1 MEAPLLRVRQG
12 GRRGALANS
21 RRIDAMEALAA
32 SIPCAN
38 WMRQSRRPIRCL
50 SAWPPMLFARSAHN
64 ADRLA
69 NDIEAGNL
77 SINHFVASV
86 AETPF
91 AAVTALYAQRG
102 ITGVGHAMK
111 RSKCRTTAITTTILK
126 FRRELTRLGVG

>member
-32 SIPCAN
+32 SIPCAI

-50 SAWPPMLFARSAHN
+50 SAWLPKLFARSAHN

-91 AAVTALYAQRG
+91 GGVNDSGYGRVRWDRRALWLHGYQ
-102 ITGVGHAMK
+102 
-111 RSKCRTTAITTTILK
+111 
-126 FRRELTRLGVG
+126 ERLA